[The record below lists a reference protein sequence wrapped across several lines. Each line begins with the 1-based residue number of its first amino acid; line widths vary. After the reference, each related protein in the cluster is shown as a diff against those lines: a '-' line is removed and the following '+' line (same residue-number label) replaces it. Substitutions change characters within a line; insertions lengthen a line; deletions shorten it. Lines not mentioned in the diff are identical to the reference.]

1 MPHSSMKDYER
12 LINEL
17 TSKGYKVVSETP
29 KHVTMRP
36 QKPTPNSNPQSD
48 TIIFPKTD
56 PMPPD
61 YYLII
66 EHKTQPR

>member
-1 MPHSSMKDYER
+1 MPQPSMKDYER
-12 LINEL
+12 LIDEL
-17 TSKGYKVVSETP
+17 TNRGYKVVSQNA

-36 QKPTPNSNPQSD
+36 RNPSPNSNPQSD

-66 EHKTQPR
+66 ERKTQPR